1 MNWETYFIEF
11 SYLLAS
17 ILFILGLKGLSH
29 PETAKR
35 GMHLAEFG
43 MTMAIIG
50 TLMHFEIVSYTWI
63 IVGLLVGGLL
73 GLAMGVWVPMTA
85 MPQRTALSHAFGAF
99 AAALVGIAEYYSYTH
114 GFKPLVDLNH
124 VKMSAMGFE
133 IMLGSLTTTG
143 SLIAFAKLQ
152 GLVPGQPLVYRGQNI
167 FNMAL
172 LAVTIGLFVYLI
184 FVPTAVIAF
193 YVMLALAFVF
203 GILLVMPIGSADMPV
218 VMSLLNSYAGLASA
232 ATGFVLGNNVL
243 IIAGTLDG
251 FSGFILSILMCRAM
265 NRSITNVLF
274 GAFGSA
280 PTATTEGA
288 HGEMREVGLDD
299 IAVQMAYASKVIFV
313 PGYGL
318 ATAQAQH
325 AVRELANV
333 LENRGVTVKYGIHP
347 VAGRMPGHMNVLL
360 AEANVPYSQLY
371 ELEQINPEFPTT
383 DVAVV
388 IGANDVVNPDA
399 RDNPS
404 SPIAGMP
411 ILEVDH
417 AKSVVVLKRGQGKGF
432 SGLENP
438 LFFKPVTGMLYG
450 DAKDTLTKLV
460 SAVQHA

>member
-1 MNWETYFIEF
+1 VQTYFIEF

-43 MTMAIIG
+43 MLMAIIG
-50 TLMHFEIVSYTWI
+50 TLVHHEIITYTWI
-63 IVGLLVGGLL
+63 IAGLTIGSLV
-73 GLAMGVWVPMTA
+73 GLAMGLWVPMTA

-99 AAALVGIAEYYSYTH
+99 AAALVGISEFYRFGGHLENRFMMGA
-114 GFKPLVDLNH
+114 L
-124 VKMSAMGFE
+124 GFE
-133 IMLGSLTTTG
+133 VMLGALTTTG
-143 SLIAFAKLQ
+143 SLLAFAKLQ
-152 GLVPGQPLVYRGQNI
+152 GFVRGTPMTYKGQNI

-172 LAVTIGLFVYLI
+172 LAGIVGI
-184 FVPTAVIAF
+184 FIYTVVVPGSIPMFFLMVG
-193 YVMLALAFVF
+193 LAFVF
-203 GILLVMPIGSADMPV
+203 GLLLVMPIGSADMPV

-232 ATGFVLGNNVL
+232 ATGFVLSNKVL

-265 NRSITNVLF
+265 NRSMTNVLF

-280 PTATTEGA
+280 ATAAASGEQEGT
-288 HGEMREVGLDD
+288 MREVGLDD
-299 IAVQMAYASKVIFV
+299 IATQLAYANKVVFV

-325 AVRELANV
+325 AVRELADV
-333 LENRGVTVKYGIHP
+333 LEKRGVTVKYGIHP

-360 AEANVPYSQLY
+360 AEANVPYSSLY
-371 ELEQINPEFPTT
+371 ELEQINPEFPST

-399 RDNPS
+399 RDNPG

-411 ILEVDH
+411 ILEVDRS
-417 AKSVVVLKRGQGKGF
+417 KSVVVLKRGQGKGF

-450 DAKDTLTKLV
+450 DAKDTLTRLV
-460 SAVQHA
+460 QAVQEA

>member
-1 MNWETYFIEF
+1 MLRTYFIEL

-17 ILFILGLKGLSH
+17 ICFILGLKGLSH

-43 MTMAIIG
+43 MLMAIVG
-50 TLMHFEIVSYTWI
+50 TLLHHDIINYTWI
-63 IVGLLVGGLL
+63 LIGLAVGSLV
-73 GLAMGVWVPMTA
+73 GLAMGFWVPMTE

-99 AAALVGIAEYYSYTH
+99 AAALVGISEFWKHQGHLETITMAA
-114 GFKPLVDLNH
+114 L
-124 VKMSAMGFE
+124 GFE
-133 IMLGSLTTTG
+133 VMFGALTTTG
-143 SLIAFAKLQ
+143 SLLAFAKLQ
-152 GLVPGQPLVYRGQNI
+152 GLVRGTPMTYKGQNV
-167 FNMAL
+167 FNMLL
-172 LAVTIGLFVYLI
+172 LAVTIGIFIYLVAVGGSTSLF
-184 FVPTAVIAF
+184 FAMAG
-193 YVMLALAFVF
+193 LAFVF
-203 GILLVMPIGSADMPV
+203 GLLLVMPIGSADMPV

-232 ATGFVLGNNVL
+232 ATGFVLNNKVL

-280 PTATTEGA
+280 VTTAAGSEQQGS
-288 HGEMREVGLDD
+288 MREVGMED
-299 IAVQMAYASKVIFV
+299 IATQLAYANKVVFV

-325 AVRELANV
+325 AVRELADV
-333 LENRGVTVKYGIHP
+333 LEKRGVTVKYGIHP

-360 AEANVPYSQLY
+360 AEANVPYSSLY

-399 RDNPS
+399 RDNPG

-411 ILEVDH
+411 ILEVDRS
-417 AKSVVVLKRGQGKGF
+417 KSVVVLKRGQGKGF

-450 DAKDTLTKLV
+450 DAKDTLTRLV
-460 SAVQHA
+460 QAVQHA

>member
-1 MNWETYFIEF
+1 VQIYFIEL

-43 MTMAIIG
+43 MLMAIIG
-50 TLMHFEIVSYTWI
+50 TLLHHEIVTYTWI
-63 IVGLLVGGLL
+63 LAGLAIGSVV
-73 GLAMGVWVPMTA
+73 GLAMGFWVPMTA
-85 MPQRTALSHAFGAF
+85 MPQRTALSHAFGAL
-99 AAALVGIAEYYSYTH
+99 AAALVGVAEYLKGAGHLDTIT
-114 GFKPLVDLNH
+114 
-124 VKMSAMGFE
+124 MSALGFE
-133 IMLGSLTTTG
+133 VMLGSLTTTG
-143 SLIAFAKLQ
+143 SLLAFAKLQ
-152 GLVPGQPLVYRGQNI
+152 GMVRGTPMTYKGQNI
-167 FNMAL
+167 FNMLL
-172 LAVTIGLFVYLI
+172 LAATIVIFIYLVINPGSMPLF
-184 FVPTAVIAF
+184 FT
-193 YVMLALAFVF
+193 MTGLAFVF
-203 GILLVMPIGSADMPV
+203 GLLLVMPIGSADMPV

-232 ATGFVLGNNVL
+232 ATGFVLNNKVL

-280 PTATTEGA
+280 ATADAG
-288 HGEMREVGLDD
+288 GEQQGSMREVGLED
-299 IAVQMAYASKVIFV
+299 IATQLAYANKVVFV

-325 AVRELANV
+325 AVRELADV
-333 LENRGVTVKYGIHP
+333 LEKRGVTVKYGIHP

-360 AEANVPYSQLY
+360 AEANVPYSSLY
-371 ELEQINPEFPTT
+371 ELEQINPEFSTT
-383 DVAVV
+383 DVSVV

-411 ILEVDH
+411 ILEVDRS
-417 AKSVVVLKRGQGKGF
+417 KSVVVLKRGQGKGF

-450 DAKDTLTKLV
+450 DAKDTLTRLV
-460 SAVQHA
+460 QAVQHA

>member
-1 MNWETYFIEF
+1 MRTYFIEF

-43 MTMAIIG
+43 MLMAIIG
-50 TLMHFEIVSYTWI
+50 TLLHHEIVTFAWI
-63 IVGLLVGGLL
+63 LTGLAIGSAV

-99 AAALVGIAEYYSYTH
+99 AAALVGISEFYKVYQSGGHIERIT
-114 GFKPLVDLNH
+114 
-124 VKMSAMGFE
+124 MSALGFE
-133 IMLGSLTTTG
+133 VMLGALTTTG
-143 SLIAFAKLQ
+143 SLLAFAKLQ
-152 GLVPGQPLVYRGQNI
+152 GMVRGTPMTYKGQNI
-167 FNMAL
+167 FNMSL
-172 LAVTIGLFVYLI
+172 LLVTVGIFIYLI
-184 FVPTAVIAF
+184 FVPGSMPLFLTMVG
-193 YVMLALAFVF
+193 LAFIF
-203 GILLVMPIGSADMPV
+203 GLLLVMPIGSADMPV

-232 ATGFVLGNNVL
+232 ATGFVLSNKVL

-280 PTATTEGA
+280 ATAAAGGEQEGT
-288 HGEMREVGLDD
+288 MREVSLEDVGTQL
-299 IAVQMAYASKVIFV
+299 AYANKVVFV

-325 AVRELANV
+325 AVRELADI
-333 LENRGVTVKYGIHP
+333 LEQRGVTVKYGIHP

-360 AEANVPYSQLY
+360 AEANVPYSSLY
-371 ELEQINPEFPTT
+371 ELEQINPEFATT
-383 DVAVV
+383 DVSVV

-399 RDNPS
+399 RDNPT

-411 ILEVDH
+411 ILEVDRS
-417 AKSVVVLKRGQGKGF
+417 KSVVVLKRGQGKGF

-450 DAKDTLTKLV
+450 DAKDTLTRLV
-460 SAVQHA
+460 QAVQHA

>member
-1 MNWETYFIEF
+1 M
-11 SYLLAS
+11 
-17 ILFILGLKGLSH
+17 SH

-43 MTMAIIG
+43 MLMAIIG
-50 TLMHFEIVSYTWI
+50 TLMHLEIVTWVWI
-63 IVGLLVGGLL
+63 ISGLAIGSVV

-99 AAALVGIAEYYSYTH
+99 AAALVGISEFYREGGHLQNRFMMGA
-114 GFKPLVDLNH
+114 L
-124 VKMSAMGFE
+124 GFE
-133 IMLGSLTTTG
+133 VMLGALTTTG
-143 SLIAFAKLQ
+143 SLLAFAKLQ
-152 GLVPGQPLVYRGQNI
+152 GMVRGTPMTYRGQNV

-172 LAVTIGLFVYLI
+172 LAVTIGIFVYLVV
-184 FVPTAVIAF
+184 VPGSMPLFFTMVG
-193 YVMLALAFVF
+193 LAFVF
-203 GILLVMPIGSADMPV
+203 GLLLVMPIGSADMPV

-232 ATGFVLGNNVL
+232 ATGFVLSNKVL

-265 NRSITNVLF
+265 NRSMTNVLF

-280 PTATTEGA
+280 ATVSAGA
-288 HGEMREVGLDD
+288 EQHGSMREVGLDD
-299 IAVQMAYASKVIFV
+299 IATQLAYANKVVFV

-325 AVRELANV
+325 AVRELADV
-333 LENRGVTVKYGIHP
+333 LEKRGVTVKYGIHP

-360 AEANVPYSQLY
+360 AEANVPYSSLY

-399 RDNPS
+399 RDNPA

-411 ILEVDH
+411 ILEVDRS
-417 AKSVVVLKRGQGKGF
+417 KSVVVLKRGQGKGF

-450 DAKDTLTKLV
+450 DAKDTLTRLV
-460 SAVQHA
+460 QAVQHA

>member
-1 MNWETYFIEF
+1 MHWQTYFIEF

-43 MTMAIIG
+43 MLMAIIG
-50 TLMHFEIVSYTWI
+50 TLMHLEIIDYTWI
-63 IVGLLVGGLL
+63 IIGLVVGSLIGLV
-73 GLAMGVWVPMTA
+73 MGVWVPMTA

-99 AAALVGIAEYYSYTH
+99 AAALVGISEYYRHY
-114 GFKPLVDLNH
+114 GFGGHLDRITMGAL
-124 VKMSAMGFE
+124 GFE
-133 IMLGSLTTTG
+133 VMLGALTTTG
-143 SLIAFAKLQ
+143 SLLAFAKLQ
-152 GLVPGQPLVYRGQNI
+152 GLVRGTPLTYKGQNI

-172 LAVTIGLFVYLI
+172 LATTVGIFIYLI
-184 FVPTAVIAF
+184 FMPASMPLFFLMVG
-193 YVMLALAFVF
+193 LAFVF
-203 GILLVMPIGSADMPV
+203 GLLLVLPIGAADMPV

-232 ATGFVLGNNVL
+232 ATGFVLSNKVL

-265 NRSITNVLF
+265 NRSMTNVLF

-280 PTATTEGA
+280 ATVSV
-288 HGEMREVGLDD
+288 GEAQQGSMREINVDD
-299 IAVQMAYASKVIFV
+299 VAIQLAYAKQVVFV
-313 PGYGL
+313 PGYGM

-325 AVRELANV
+325 IVRELGET
-333 LENRGVTVKYGIHP
+333 LEKRGVTVKYGIHP

-360 AEANVPYSQLY
+360 AEANVPYSSLY
-371 ELEQINPEFPTT
+371 ELEQINPEFPAT

-399 RDNPS
+399 RDNPG

-411 ILEVDH
+411 ILEVDR

-438 LFFKPVTGMLYG
+438 LFFKDVTGMLYG
-450 DAKDTLTKLV
+450 DAKESLTRLV
-460 SAVQHA
+460 QAVQHA

>member
-1 MNWETYFIEF
+1 LRTYFIEF

-17 ILFILGLKGLSH
+17 ISFILGLKGMSH

-43 MTMAIIG
+43 MLMAIIG
-50 TLMHFEIVSYTWI
+50 TLMHLEIVTFTWI
-63 IVGLLVGGLL
+63 IAGLAIGSVV

-99 AAALVGIAEYYSYTH
+99 AAALVGISEFYREGGHLQNRFMMGA
-114 GFKPLVDLNH
+114 L
-124 VKMSAMGFE
+124 GFE
-133 IMLGSLTTTG
+133 VMLGALTTTG
-143 SLIAFAKLQ
+143 SLLAFAKLQ
-152 GLVPGQPLVYRGQNI
+152 GLVRGTPMTYKGQNV

-172 LAVTIGLFVYLI
+172 LAVTVGIFVYLI
-184 FVPTAVIAF
+184 VVPGSMPLFFTMVG
-193 YVMLALAFVF
+193 LAFVF
-203 GILLVMPIGSADMPV
+203 GLLLVMPIGSADMPV

-232 ATGFVLGNNVL
+232 ATGFVLSNKVL

-265 NRSITNVLF
+265 NRSMTNVLF

-280 PTATTEGA
+280 ATATAGA
-288 HGEMREVGLDD
+288 EQHGSMREVGLED
-299 IAVQMAYASKVIFV
+299 IATQLAYANKVVFV

-325 AVRELANV
+325 AVRELADV
-333 LENRGVTVKYGIHP
+333 LEKRGVTVKYGIHP

-360 AEANVPYSQLY
+360 AEANVPYSSLY

-383 DVAVV
+383 DVSVV

-411 ILEVDH
+411 ILEVDRS
-417 AKSVVVLKRGQGKGF
+417 KSVVVLKRGQGKGF

-450 DAKDTLTKLV
+450 DAKDTLTRLV
-460 SAVQHA
+460 QAVQHA

>member
-1 MNWETYFIEF
+1 MRDYFIQLT
-11 SYLLAS
+11 YLLAS
-17 ILFILGLKGLSH
+17 ILFILGLKGMSH

-43 MTMAIIG
+43 MLMAIVG
-50 TLMHFEIVSYTWI
+50 TLLHHEIITYTWI
-63 IVGLLVGGLL
+63 VIGLAIGSAV
-73 GLAMGVWVPMTA
+73 GLAMGLWVPMTA
-85 MPQRTALSHAFGAF
+85 MPQRTALSHAFGAL
-99 AAALVGIAEYYSYTH
+99 AAALVGVAEYLKGPEHLDTI
-114 GFKPLVDLNH
+114 
-124 VKMSAMGFE
+124 KMSALGFE
-133 IMLGSLTTTG
+133 VMLGSLTTTG
-143 SLIAFAKLQ
+143 SLLAFAKLQ
-152 GLVPGQPLVYRGQNI
+152 GMVRGTPMTYKGQNV
-167 FNMAL
+167 FNMFL
-172 LAVTIGLFVYLI
+172 LAATIGIFIYLVINPGSMPLF
-184 FVPTAVIAF
+184 FTMAG
-193 YVMLALAFVF
+193 LAFLF
-203 GILLVMPIGSADMPV
+203 GLLLVMPIGSADMPV

-232 ATGFVLGNNVL
+232 ATGFVLNNKVL

-280 PTATTEGA
+280 ATAEGG
-288 HGEMREVGLDD
+288 GEQQGSMREVGLED
-299 IAVQMAYASKVIFV
+299 IATQLAYANKVVFV

-325 AVRELANV
+325 AVRELADV
-333 LENRGVTVKYGIHP
+333 LEKRGVTVKYGIHP

-360 AEANVPYSQLY
+360 AEANVPYSSLY
-371 ELEQINPEFPTT
+371 ELEQINPEFSTT
-383 DVAVV
+383 DVSVV

-411 ILEVDH
+411 ILEVDRS
-417 AKSVVVLKRGQGKGF
+417 KSVVVLKRGQGRGF

-450 DAKDTLTKLV
+450 DAKDTLTRLV
-460 SAVQHA
+460 QAVQHA

>member
-1 MNWETYFIEF
+1 MNLRIYFIEL

-43 MTMAIIG
+43 MLMAIVG
-50 TLMHFEIVSYTWI
+50 TLLHLEIVTYTWI
-63 IVGLLVGGLL
+63 IIGLVLGSLL
-73 GLAMGVWVPMTA
+73 GLAMGFWVPMTA

-99 AAALVGIAEYYSYTH
+99 AAALVGISEFYRYGGHLETIT
-114 GFKPLVDLNH
+114 
-124 VKMSAMGFE
+124 MSALGFE
-133 IMLGSLTTTG
+133 VMLGALTTTG
-143 SLIAFAKLQ
+143 SLLAFAKLQ
-152 GLVPGQPLVYRGQNI
+152 GLVRGTPLIYRGQNI

-172 LAVTIGLFVYLI
+172 LATTIGIFVYLI
-184 FVPTAVIAF
+184 FVPGSMPLFFTMVGLSF
-193 YVMLALAFVF
+193 LF
-203 GILLVMPIGSADMPV
+203 GILLVLPIGSADMPV

-232 ATGFVLGNNVL
+232 ATGFVLSNNVL

-265 NRSITNVLF
+265 NRSMTNVLF

-280 PTATTEGA
+280 AKLDEPGQQR
-288 HGEMREVGLDD
+288 GVMREVSMDD
-299 IAVQMAYASKVIFV
+299 IAVQMAYAKQVVFV
-313 PGYGL
+313 PGYGM

-325 AVRELANV
+325 AVRELADT
-333 LENRGVTVKYGIHP
+333 LEKRGVTVKYGIHP

-360 AEANVPYSQLY
+360 AEANVPYSSLY
-371 ELEQINPEFPTT
+371 ELEQINPEFPST

-411 ILEVDH
+411 ILEVDR

-438 LFFKPVTGMLYG
+438 LFFKDVTGMLYG
-450 DAKDTLTKLV
+450 DAKDTLTRMIQ
-460 SAVQHA
+460 AVQQA